1 MRREQGQDTP
11 SKAARSIEFD
21 QQQRLDGISINAVN
35 ASPLPAQG
43 LASPGAVDSRVKKS
57 IFKSD
62 HAHKSNRPGRTRAA
76 SERAIRAILDD
87 PARLRDYSKDV
98 QQNHT
103 VSPR

>member
-21 QQQRLDGISINAVN
+21 QQHGISINAVN

-43 LASPGAVDSRVKKS
+43 LASPGAVDMRVKKG

-62 HAHKSNRPGRTRAA
+62 HAHKSHRPGRTRAA
-76 SERAIRAILDD
+76 SERAIRSILDN
-87 PARLRDYSKDV
+87 PERLRGFSRDV
-98 QQNHT
+98 EKHHT